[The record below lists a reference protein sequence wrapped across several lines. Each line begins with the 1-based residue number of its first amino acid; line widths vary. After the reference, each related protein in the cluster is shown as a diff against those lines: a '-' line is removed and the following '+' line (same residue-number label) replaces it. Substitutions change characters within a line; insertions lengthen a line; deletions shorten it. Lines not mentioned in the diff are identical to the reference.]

1 MEIKIYRNK
10 TEMSA
15 ASAAFGAELLRRALA
30 KKGEAVMIAATAPSQ
45 FEMMEHLVAER
56 DIDWGRVTIFHL
68 DEYIGLPF
76 GHRAGFRLNLRKNL
90 IDRLPET
97 PKKVWYVDGD
107 HPDEFCRSIKQVMA
121 EFPVDVAFV
130 GVGEN
135 GHIAFNDPPADFET
149 EEAFKIVTLDKVCR
163 NQQFTE
169 GWFPSL
175 DAVPTT
181 ALSMTIPQIM
191 KSAAIVNVVP
201 DTRKAE
207 AVRGM
212 VEGPVSSLCPAS
224 ILRTH
229 KNCTTF
235 LDDASASLLPRHP

>member
-15 ASAAFGAELLRRALA
+15 AAAEFGAELLRKALHSR
-30 KKGEAVMIAATAPSQ
+30 GEAVMIAATAPSQ
-45 FEMMEHLVAER
+45 FEMMEHLTAAPG
-56 DIDWGRVTIFHL
+56 IDWSKVTIFHL
-68 DEYIGLPF
+68 DEYIGLPA

-90 IDRLPET
+90 IDRLPAA

-107 HPDEFCRSIKQVMA
+107 HPEEFCSSIRRVMA
-121 EFPVDVAFV
+121 EIPVDVAFV

-149 EEAFKIVTLDKVCR
+149 GEAFKIVTLDHVCR

-201 DTRKAE
+201 DSRKAA

-212 VEGPVSSLCPAS
+212 VEGAVSNLCPAS

-229 KNCTTF
+229 GNCTTF
-235 LDDASASLLPRHP
+235 LDDASASLLAERP

>member
-15 ASAAFGAELLRRALA
+15 AAAEFGAELLRKVLRSR
-30 KKGEAVMIAATAPSQ
+30 GEAVMIAATAPSQ
-45 FEMMEHLVAER
+45 FEMMEHLTAAPG
-56 DIDWGRVTIFHL
+56 IDWSKVTIFHL
-68 DEYIGLPF
+68 DEYIGLPA

-90 IDRLPET
+90 IDRLPAA

-107 HPDEFCRSIKQVMA
+107 HPEEFCASIRRVMA

-149 EEAFKIVTLDKVCR
+149 AEAFKIVTLDHVCR

-201 DTRKAE
+201 DSRKAA

-212 VEGPVSSLCPAS
+212 VEGAVSNLCPSS

-229 KNCTTF
+229 GNCTTF
-235 LDDASASLLPRHP
+235 LDDSSASLLTKRP